1 MCERRKKEWEREKIL
16 RGKTSG
22 IKTDFLLN
30 NTTKPC
36 SLFIVQ
42 KSVVITE

>member
-1 MCERRKKEWEREKIL
+1 MGERRKKEGEREKIL
-16 RGKTSG
+16 RGKTLG
-22 IKTDFLLN
+22 IKNYFLLN
-30 NTTKPC
+30 STTKPC